1 MIQRGKDG
9 IQKRLLKKCSYQD
22 CDEGM
27 VKAMFGTDS
36 ECAQCDGLG
45 LVDAETDKPLPKHEI
60 IRQLLLRLKEE
71 KQKFRE
77 YSEGVRKRLERLN
90 DYERRR

>member
-22 CDEGM
+22 CNDGM
-27 VKAMFGTDS
+27 VRALFGTIS

-45 LVDAETDKPLPKHEI
+45 LVDAETGEPLPKQEI

-71 KQKFRE
+71 KQRFRE
-77 YSEGVRKRLERLN
+77 YSEGVQKQLERLR
-90 DYERRR
+90 DYERGC

>member
-9 IQKRLLKKCSYQD
+9 IQKRLLKKCGYQD
-22 CDEGM
+22 CDEGV
-27 VKAMFGTDS
+27 VKALFGTVS

-45 LVDAETDKPLPKHEI
+45 LVDAETGDALPHMEI
-60 IRQLLLRLKEE
+60 IRQLLLRLREE

-77 YSEGVRKRLERLN
+77 YSAGVQKQLQRLN
-90 DYERRR
+90 DYERGR

>member
-27 VKAMFGTDS
+27 VRAMLGTVS

-45 LVDAETDKPLPKHEI
+45 LVDAETGEALPKREI
-60 IRQLLLRLKEE
+60 IRQLLIRLREE
-71 KQKFRE
+71 KRKFKE
-77 YSEGVRKRLERLN
+77 YSEGVRKQLQRLN
-90 DYERRR
+90 DYERRH